1 MGHPQTIFT
10 LPEQRLEPREDRL
23 ADERAEHFE
32 CKVQDFMNYMD
43 SADTALAIYENN
55 PINDGCLEILAMA
68 IEFAKDGTAIDTTR
82 VKVLAEHAKR
92 LFAED
97 AVERMYGLLRSR

>member
-1 MGHPQTIFT
+1 MMNAPHTIWN

-23 ADERAEHFE
+23 ADERAERFE

-92 LFAED
+92 LFAEE
-97 AVERMYGLLRSR
+97 AVERMMGY

>member
-1 MGHPQTIFT
+1 MNAPHTIWS

-23 ADERAEHFE
+23 NDERLERIE
-32 CKVQDFMNYMD
+32 CKVQDMMNYMD

-68 IEFAKDGTAIDTTR
+68 IEFAKDGTPIDTTR
-82 VKVLAEHAKR
+82 VKVLAEYAKR
-92 LFAED
+92 VYAES
-97 AVERMYGLLRSR
+97 AVEKMMGY

>member
-1 MGHPQTIFT
+1 MNLPQTIFT
-10 LPEQRLEPREDRL
+10 LPEQQLNPPDNGSFKEAERFED
-23 ADERAEHFE
+23 
-32 CKVQDFMNYMD
+32 KVQGYMSSMD
-43 SADTALAIYENN
+43 SADIARAIYENN

-92 LFAED
+92 LFAEE
-97 AVERMYGLLRSR
+97 AVERMMGY